1 MNYVKNSSLI
11 SSTIPIRDI
20 SLTFRLPPYFDPL
33 IAENLNTN
41 LFKAFMVCIVT
52 AVFHRSSTVFQ
63 KLLGTVGPF
72 PVVFAT
78 DYIEGNRNVLLC
90 FLSISLE
97 LMTFTEKNIWNII
110 FLLLDMLSS
119 KNVLSK

>member
-1 MNYVKNSSLI
+1 
-11 SSTIPIRDI
+11 
-20 SLTFRLPPYFDPL
+20 LPPYFDPL